1 MIYASTLNT
10 MPILLLLKTVY
21 VLTCLIL
28 VLSVFRQATIPP
40 LPIVVLAMMHINLIV
55 LVGIMLIML
64 TLQIFFVMVS
74 VARVTRY
81 KLRGVV
87 QHLLHLLALREITR
101 SSTAAAA

>member
-1 MIYASTLNT
+1 
-10 MPILLLLKTVY
+10 MPILFILKTMY
-21 VLTCLIL
+21 VLVCSII
-28 VLSVFRQATIPP
+28 VLGVSRQATIPP

-55 LVGIMLIML
+55 LVSIMVIVL
-64 TLQIFFVMVS
+64 TLQICFVMVS

-101 SSTAAAA
+101 SSTAAVA